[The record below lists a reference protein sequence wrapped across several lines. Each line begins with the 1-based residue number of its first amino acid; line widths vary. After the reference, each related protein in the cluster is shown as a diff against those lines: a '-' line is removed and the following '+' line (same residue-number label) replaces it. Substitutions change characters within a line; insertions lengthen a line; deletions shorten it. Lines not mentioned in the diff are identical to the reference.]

1 MAAPVAQGT
10 TVPATV
16 RPGLDPWLVHMIAAP
31 AVFALLVILPVQH
44 PPYPVRCGLG
54 LLIWMAWWWLKR
66 PVHIAVTGLLPL
78 VAISIVGALPMSQI
92 LPAYSDELVILLVG
106 ANILTTTWDRWA
118 LDRRLALVTIASVGT
133 SPRRQI
139 TIWFLVSVA
148 FATLLP
154 RVVVAATLIPI
165 VVAML
170 RFVGIEDLWESW
182 PGTALVL
189 AISFGSSL
197 GGFLT
202 PLGGA
207 PNLLAMEFV
216 QNMVTHHE
224 FLFTTWITHLLP
236 LAAASIGA
244 VLIYANFAFTFE
256 ESALPGT
263 RSYFVKELESLGP
276 MGRQERWALGL
287 FIAAVVLAFGRISFK
302 TLVPGFTPAFAFL
315 SCALLTFVIRPKGE
329 KLLEWEYAQKKMM
342 WGLFYVFA
350 GGSALGLVLN
360 KTGTAEYIARGIVP
374 YASHGFV
381 LTITIFAL
389 ITIIV
394 AQIMSNVASMAIM
407 VPIAIGVAQT
417 LHLNAMPL
425 VYVVIAASHCGFML
439 PSSSGSAAVA
449 AGYGINLRQMLIK
462 GAWAAL
468 ICLVVIVI
476 SAYLAATFWPGFLT
490 A

>member
-1 MAAPVAQGT
+1 MASPVAQGT
-10 TVPATV
+10 AAAAK
-16 RPGLDPWLVHMIAAP
+16 PGLDTWLVHLLGAP
-31 AVFALLVILPVQH
+31 LVFTALALLPTQH
-44 PPYPVRCGLG
+44 PPYAIRCGLG

-78 VAISIVGALPMSQI
+78 VVISVAGALPMSQI

-106 ANILTTTWDRWA
+106 ANILTTTWDRWG
-118 LDRRLALVTIASVGT
+118 LDRRLALVTISSVGT

-139 TIWFLVSVA
+139 MIWFLASVL

-154 RVVVAATLIPI
+154 RVVVAATLVPI
-165 VVAML
+165 VVAMMH
-170 RFVGIEDLWESW
+170 FVGIEDLWESW
-182 PGTALVL
+182 PATALIL
-189 AISFGSSL
+189 AVSFGSSL

-207 PNLLAMEFV
+207 PNLLAMDFV
-216 QNMVTHHE
+216 QKQVTHHE
-224 FLFTTWITHLLP
+224 FLFVTWITRMLP
-236 LAAASIGA
+236 LGIAAIGGT
-244 VLIYANFAFTFE
+244 LLYANWGFNFDE
-256 ESALPGT
+256 HALPGT
-263 RSYFVKELESLGP
+263 KSYFTKELQELGP
-276 MGRQERWALGL
+276 MRRQERWALAL
-287 FIAAVVLAFGRISFK
+287 FIAAVVLAFGRIAYAKLIPS
-302 TLVPGFTPAFAFL
+302 FTPAFAFL
-315 SCALLTFVIRPKGE
+315 GCALLTFVVKSGGE

-350 GGSALGLVLN
+350 GGSALGQVLN
-360 KTGTAEYIARGIVP
+360 KTGAAEYIARGLVP

-381 LTITIFAL
+381 LTITMFAL
-389 ITIIV
+389 ITIII

-417 LHLNAMPL
+417 LHLNALPL

-449 AGYGINLRQMLIK
+449 AGYGINLRAMLIK

-468 ICLVVIVI
+468 ICLVLIVL
-476 SAYLAATFWPGFLT
+476 STWLAVTFWPGFLT